1 MSNNQEKITIEK
13 IHSDFKS
20 VDSKVKIELERTNS
34 IDKEKVEALKELG
47 FHNFKE
53 ARQSSP
59 EEIKKQQEKVKL
71 VESYRVIAPN
81 YKFVPTDEWIALCQK
96 YGLIWGHP
104 SYYIDSIPK
113 KVQDSI
119 LNFKIADNSFLET
132 LENSVNRDEL
142 ETLRSTRWVT
152 QTGKE
157 TTLKT
162 IESDHL
168 LNVINFCFQ
177 ILAENNDES
186 YRFFIQSAIVE
197 FMCRGGD
204 VVYGNEGNI
213 HLRLSVYNMP
223 ELGYRVVS
231 IPYFIKKV
239 DVKSVIQ
246 SGILKH
252 QRLDTAKGQPQFVIC
267 AAKHMFDLEDKTVT
281 DEMEIIERPRP
292 LPTRLFFEDDDPI
305 AAVKVKG
312 GFLIVDAWGPE
323 AEHTEAINHF
333 LN

>member
-1 MSNNQEKITIEK
+1 MSNKQEKITIEK

-20 VDSKVKIELERTNS
+20 VDSKIKIELDKTNS
-34 IDKEKVEALKELG
+34 IDKGKVEALKELG

-53 ARQSSP
+53 AKQISP
-59 EEIKKQQEKVKL
+59 EEIKKQEEKVKL
-71 VESYRVIAPN
+71 VENYRVIAPN
-81 YKFVPTDEWIALCQK
+81 YKFVPKDEWIALCQK

-119 LNFKIADNSFLET
+119 LNFKIADNSLLET
-132 LENSVNRDEL
+132 LENFSNRDEL
-142 ETLRSTRWVT
+142 EGLRNTRWVT
-152 QTGKE
+152 IAGRE

-162 IESDHL
+162 MEPDHL

-177 ILAENNDES
+177 KLAETNNEG
-186 YRFFIQSAIVE
+186 YKTFIQAAIVE

-204 VVYGNEGNI
+204 IIYGNEGFI
-213 HLRLSVYNMP
+213 LLRLGVDFIP
-223 ELGYRVVS
+223 EMAYRITQ

-239 DVKSVIQ
+239 EVKSIIQ
-246 SGILKH
+246 SGVLKY
-252 QRLDTAKGQPQFVIC
+252 QRLDTIKGQPQFVIC